1 MHETQNY
8 QLSKIPSA
16 YEKQF
21 CFSFPN
27 DLFSVQV
34 STKFDL
40 KEELFRPAGPLHP
53 PPPVLAHS
61 WGTARP
67 SPPPSSGSTR
77 RTTLLHCTTSPSKR
91 TTCVFY
97 QTWLRLKP
105 WSQGW
110 KFLTK
115 AVFTGGIYWYIS
127 SCQKQVSEIKM
138 SETVRNYKNIFFLWI
153 VLLIVS
159 QMPLYSV

>member
-53 PPPVLAHS
+53 TPPVLAHS
-61 WGTARP
+61 WGDGQAFTFVRIDSAYNVAALYDIP
-67 SPPPSSGSTR
+67 I
-77 RTTLLHCTTSPSKR
+77 
-91 TTCVFY
+91 
-97 QTWLRLKP
+97 
-105 WSQGW
+105 
-110 KFLTK
+110 K
-115 AVFTGGIYWYIS
+115 ADHVRILSNW
-127 SCQKQVSEIKM
+127 IK
-138 SETVRNYKNIFFLWI
+138 T
-153 VLLIVS
+153 
-159 QMPLYSV
+159 

>member
-53 PPPVLAHS
+53 APA
-61 WGTARP
+61 GA
-67 SPPPSSGSTR
+67 GS
-77 RTTLLHCTTSPSKR
+77 LVGGWPGLHR
-91 TTCVFY
+91 H
-97 QTWLRLKP
+97 LRLDRP
-105 WSQGW
+105 GVQRCCIERHPHQSGPREY
-110 KFLTK
+110 F
-115 AVFTGGIYWYIS
+115 
-127 SCQKQVSEIKM
+127 IK
-138 SETVRNYKNIFFLWI
+138 
-153 VLLIVS
+153 
-159 QMPLYSV
+159 LY